1 MTMLL
6 VAGVDD
12 SPGGSAAL
20 RSAAGAAHAL
30 GADVRA
36 VRAWEYPASVP
47 LPGTP
52 VPLQGPEAQDTVV
65 ASDLERFVNATLGI
79 AGRNVLTEVRR
90 GPAAVALL
98 TAVAEHRA
106 DVVVVG
112 RRGWSPI
119 AGAVLGSTSRSLVE
133 HTPCPIVAVE
143 PGSPSPLRGGP
154 IVVGIDGSA
163 HALLGLRWACA
174 LARAAGV
181 EVVLVCAVGPPDGD
195 LLVPDRVRLRG
206 LAVLDEATATLADAA
221 VEHRAILRFGDPRLV
236 LADVAEEL
244 DAGLV
249 VVASRGTGPVAR
261 LLVGS
266 VALNLVGT
274 LHRPVAVVSTT
285 RVWP

>member
-1 MTMLL
+1 MFI

-12 SPGGSAAL
+12 TPGGSAAL
-20 RSAAGAAHAL
+20 RWAAGAAHAL
-30 GADVRA
+30 GASVHA

-47 LPGTP
+47 LPGAP
-52 VPLQGPEAQDTVV
+52 VPQDSPEAHDNLV
-65 ASDLERFVNATLGI
+65 ASDLDRFVNATLGI
-79 AGRNVLTEVRR
+79 AGRSVHTEVRR
-90 GPAAVALL
+90 GPAAVSLL

-112 RRGWSPI
+112 RRGRSPI
-119 AGAVLGSTSRSLVE
+119 AGAVLGSTSRALVE
-133 HTPCPIVAVE
+133 HAPCPVVAVE
-143 PGSPSPLRGGP
+143 PGAPSPPRGGP
-154 IVVGIDGSA
+154 IVVGVDGSA
-163 HALLGLRWACA
+163 HALLGLRWACT

-181 EVVLVCAVGPPDGD
+181 QVVLVNAVGPPDGD

-206 LAVLDEATATLADAA
+206 LAVLEEAAATIAESGVDQ
-221 VEHRAILRFGDPRLV
+221 RSILRFGDPRLV

-266 VALNLVGT
+266 VALHLVGT
-274 LHRPVAVVSTT
+274 LQRPVAVVPTT
-285 RVWP
+285 RAWP